1 MNPITF
7 ALARMVVRLD
17 TVSLAN
23 MILGRHIFR
32 ELLQGDCTPE
42 HIADELLRMTDD
54 ATYRN
59 RMLAD
64 YRDMMAL
71 LGEKDSAQRTAADI
85 ERLIKENN

>member
-1 MNPITF
+1 
-7 ALARMVVRLD
+7 
-17 TVSLAN
+17 
-23 MILGRHIFR
+23 
-32 ELLQGDCTPE
+32 
-42 HIADELLRMTDD
+42 MTDD